1 MSLAGT
7 GEDIG
12 VVQFE
17 SEHQPASRLRAA
29 GTESGTLRFSFVIA
43 NYNYGRYVARAIDS
57 ALRQDWPNVEVVV
70 IDDGSS
76 DNSVEVISA
85 FGDRITTIFAANAGQ
100 RIANNRAF
108 AASSGDVVVFLD
120 ADDVI
125 DPGFA
130 RAVASVWREGLSK
143 VQVVMARVDAEERPL
158 GSLVPALNGNP
169 SPAQIRDWAM
179 TTSEYPTPPGS
190 GNAYARSFLETFFP
204 IGQDEDSSTDSTCL
218 ALAPLFGEIE
228 TIARPLALYRIHGS
242 NDSNLHAAP
251 DRFGREVRRA
261 YVRQASAERACVRH
275 GRPLPDPDCIRRG
288 RHLLQLRVASLR
300 LAPENHPPEA
310 GGRLTLLFDALRSL
324 HSSGP
329 ENAGKRLLVAAW
341 TVVTLLAPGPLARAL
356 VYRRFGTGR

>member
-1 MSLAGT
+1 MSLAEAAADTGMTGPGSVQQSATSPRAVGT
-7 GEDIG
+7 GN
-12 VVQFE
+12 
-17 SEHQPASRLRAA
+17 
-29 GTESGTLRFSFVIA
+29 GTLRFSFVIA
-43 NYNYGRYVARAIDS
+43 NYNYGRYVSRAIES
-57 ALRQDWPNVEVVV
+57 ALEQDWPSVEVVV
-70 IDDGSS
+70 IDDGSN
-76 DNSVEVISA
+76 DNSVEVISG
-85 FGDRITTIFAANAGQ
+85 FGDRITAIFAENAGQ

-108 AASSGDVVVFLD
+108 AASSGDIVVFLD
-120 ADDVI
+120 ADDVV

-143 VQVVMARVDAEERPL
+143 VQVVMARVDGEERPL
-158 GSLVPALNGNP
+158 GSLVPALNGTP

-204 IGQDEDSSTDSTCL
+204 IGPDEDSSTDSTCL

-261 YVRQASAERACVRH
+261 YVRQASAERACARH
-275 GRPLPDPDCIRRG
+275 GRPLPEKDCIRRG

-300 LAPENHPPEA
+300 LAPESHPPEA
-310 GGRLTLLFDALRSL
+310 GGRLTLLVDALRSL
-324 HSSGP
+324 LPSGP
-329 ENAGKRLLVAAW
+329 ESPGKRLLVSAW
-341 TVVTLLAPGPLARAL
+341 ALATLLAPGPLARAL
-356 VYRRFGTGR
+356 VYRRFATGR